1 MNSVNSKVKDAT
13 AGAIG
18 AVIAFPIILN
28 CGAIVAQPLGSQY
41 VVTGITAAFG
51 ATILVSLFRGMFA
64 GSPLHMVAPK
74 TNYAAMVAALLVVVG
89 SMPAFNTAFAA
100 TDQRASMLLV
110 VGFLCTALVGVTQ
123 LVLGGGGLGK
133 FVKFV
138 PYPVIAGFINGFT
151 ITLLLAQIPLMLG
164 EKNWTQLAALANGGG
179 VFNPGAAALGITA
192 CVITILAPMLEKR
205 VQAPIWGLVLGTG
218 VYWLLENVMPTIKW
232 GGVIGAIPS
241 AMPASPQLDNISTL
255 VRSPAF
261 AELAPE
267 LFATALTMALI
278 ASLQSLLTISANDSV
293 LGTRHDSNRELVL
306 QGTGNLLSGMMG
318 GMPTGGSHS
327 VNRTV
332 LNSGGRGRT
341 TNLTYGLVLLA
352 MMAGLGQVIGLIP
365 VPVMAGVVVAT
376 TLSQTDDWSRKLLN
390 CITGQKRSQWSS
402 GLVSNLMLVVAV
414 TVMVVAFGVLPAL
427 IAGMILAFSV
437 FVRQSSQSVIRR
449 TIAGVHIRSRT
460 ARNAAARAALNEIAG
475 KVVVV
480 EVQGAIFF
488 GSADQLVQ
496 HLEKVGAN
504 LRVIILDLKRA
515 TDIDSTGVVALE
527 RIDATLAKANCKLL
541 LSHIGVESSLLRS
554 LRETGFARVIE
565 QGRIFED
572 RDSALSAAEDLLLKE
587 VGYSISVEQ
596 ECPIHEFDILKG
608 LSHSSLARLSQSMS
622 RIELPAGRFVVR
634 EGEAG
639 DAIFF
644 LATGRVIVTRAIE
657 GRTIRYGNYY
667 PGISFGEIGMLTGRL
682 RSADVQTETAATL
695 WQLSGEAFR
704 NICQTDP
711 LIAQDILKN
720 ISIGLAD
727 LVSSLSDMVREL
739 EQ

>member
-1 MNSVNSKVKDAT
+1 M

-28 CGAIVAQPLGSQY
+28 CGAIVTQSLGAQY

-51 ATILVSLFRGMFA
+51 ATILVSLFRGLFA

-74 TNYAAMVAALLVVVG
+74 TNYAAMVSALLVVVG
-89 SMPAFNTAFAA
+89 AMPAFNTAFAA
-100 TDQRASMLLV
+100 TDQRASMLMV
-110 VGFLCTALVGVTQ
+110 VGFMCTALVGITQ
-123 LVLGGGGLGK
+123 LILGGSGLGK

-164 EKNWTQLAALANGGG
+164 EKSWTQLAGATGNG
-179 VFNPGAAALGITA
+179 VFHPGAAALGIAA
-192 CVITILAPMLEKR
+192 CAITVLAPMLEKR
-205 VQAPIWGLVLGTG
+205 VPPAIWGLVLGTG
-218 VYWLLENVMPTIKW
+218 IYWLLGNIMPAVDW

-241 AMPASPQLDNISTL
+241 AVPVSPQFESISTL
-255 VRSPAF
+255 VGSPAF
-261 AELAPE
+261 AKLAPE

-278 ASLQSLLTISANDSV
+278 VSLQSLLSISAVDSV
-293 LGTRHDSNRELVL
+293 LGTRHDSNRELTL
-306 QGTGNLLSGMMG
+306 LGAGNFLSGMMG
-318 GMPTGGSHS
+318 GMPTGGSSS

-332 LNSGGRGRT
+332 LDNGGRGRT
-341 TNLTYGLVLLA
+341 TNLTYGLVLLV
-352 MMAGLGQVIGLIP
+352 MMAGLGQMIGLIP

-376 TLSQTDDWSRKLLN
+376 TLNHTDDWSRKLLS
-390 CITGQKRSQWSS
+390 CIAGQKRNQWSKE
-402 GLVSNLMLVVAV
+402 LLTNLLLVVTV
-414 TVMVVAFGVLPAL
+414 TFLVVAFGVFPAL

-449 TIAGVHIRSRT
+449 TIAGAYIRSRT
-460 ARNAAARAALNEIAG
+460 SRSAAARAALNEVAV

-496 HLEKVGAN
+496 HLENISAN
-504 LRVIILDLKRA
+504 LRVIILDLKRT

-527 RIDATLAKANCKLL
+527 RIDNALAKASCQLFMA
-541 LSHIGVESSLLRS
+541 HIGADSPLLRS
-554 LRETGFARVIE
+554 LREMGFSRVID
-565 QGRIFED
+565 QGRTFED

-587 VGYSISVEQ
+587 AGYPIFTGQ
-596 ECPIHEFDILKG
+596 ERPIHEFDILKG

-622 RIELPAGRFVVR
+622 RIELPAGKFVVR

-644 LATGRVIVTRAIE
+644 LAAGRVIVTRAIE

-667 PGISFGEIGMLTGRL
+667 SGISFGEIGMLTGRP
-682 RSADVQTETAATL
+682 RSADVQTETAVTL

-711 LIAQDILKN
+711 LIAQEILKN

-727 LVSSLSDMVREL
+727 LVASLSDIVREL